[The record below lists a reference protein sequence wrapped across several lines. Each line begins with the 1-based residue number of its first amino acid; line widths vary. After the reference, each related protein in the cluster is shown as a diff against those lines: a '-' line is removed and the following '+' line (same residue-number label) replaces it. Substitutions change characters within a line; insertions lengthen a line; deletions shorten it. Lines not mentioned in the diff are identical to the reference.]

1 MSLKDLYY
9 FQKDLCPIC
18 HKPQIDYGLLIEDI
32 DSPAGKNE
40 RTRVIKC
47 TNCKSIYSLFST
59 VTEVYINEKGTSNI
73 TDEKPD
79 KTCETC
85 KYFNQ
90 RGDSR
95 GICFKK
101 GSNIYKQSFHM
112 QFGCNLHEYKECK

>member
-1 MSLKDLYY
+1 MNILRKYNRR
-9 FQKDLCPIC
+9 
-18 HKPQIDYGLLIEDI
+18 DI
-32 DSPAGKNE
+32 MREENTMTRQEAKTSALSRDCSCVAGKDRDNNFNE
-40 RTRVIKC
+40 IIDKVFDYFE
-47 TNCKSIYSLFST
+47 S
-59 VTEVYINEKGTSNI
+59 
-73 TDEKPD
+73 
-79 KTCETC
+79 KTCSTC